1 MTVVGILKADSVLD
15 DLKHTHGDYSDMFT
29 RILSTDAHPCEVKVY
44 DVEHLEYPPELDA
57 CDGYLITGS
66 KRSVYED
73 EPWIQQLGDFV
84 QALHKARKK
93 LVGICFGHQLVAQV
107 LGGKTEKSDRG
118 WGVGRHDTRLLM
130 DLNAVA
136 PAGTEFSLLSS
147 HQDQVSQL
155 PESAKILAQSAFCPI
170 AGMLIG
176 QHILTFQGHPEFDTA
191 YARALLQIRRE
202 AVGEAKYEA
211 AVSSMMQ
218 APDQGRVADWILRF
232 IEGDGAGSRP

>member
-15 DLKHTHGDYSDMFT
+15 DLKLTHGDYSDMFT
-29 RILSTDAHPCEVKVY
+29 RILSTDAHPCEVNVY
-44 DVEHLEYPPELDA
+44 DVEHLEYPGELDA

-73 EPWIQQLGDFV
+73 EPWIQQLGGFV
-84 QALHKARKK
+84 QTLHEAQKK

-130 DLNAVA
+130 DLNADA
-136 PAGTEFSLLSS
+136 PAGTQFSLLSS
-147 HQDQVSQL
+147 HQDQVSKL
-155 PESAKILAQSAFCPI
+155 PEAARILAQSEFCPI
-170 AGMLIG
+170 AGMLVEK
-176 QHILTFQGHPEFDTA
+176 HILTFQGHPEFDTE

-202 AVGEAKYEA
+202 AVGEEKYEA
-211 AVSSMMQ
+211 AVSSMTQ
-218 APDQGRVADWILRF
+218 LPDQARVASWILRF
-232 IEGDGAGSRP
+232 IEGDGADLRR

>member
-15 DLKHTHGDYSDMFT
+15 DLQRTHGDYSDMFT

-44 DVEHLEYPPELDA
+44 DVEHLEYPPEIDV

-73 EPWIQQLGDFV
+73 EPWIQQLGAFV
-84 QALHKARKK
+84 QTLHQARKK

-118 WGVGRHDTRLLM
+118 WGVGRHDTRLLL
-130 DLNAVA
+130 DLNADA
-136 PAGTEFSLLSS
+136 PAGTQFSLLSS
-147 HQDQVSQL
+147 HQDQVSKL
-155 PESAKILAQSAFCPI
+155 PGSARVLAQSEFCPI
-170 AGMLIG
+170 AGMLID
-176 QHILTFQGHPEFDTA
+176 QHILTFQGHPEFDSA

-202 AVGEAKYEA
+202 LVGEAKYEVA
-211 AVSSMMQ
+211 ISSMAQ
-218 APDQGRVADWILRF
+218 VPDQALVAEWILRF
-232 IEGDGAGSRP
+232 IEDNDAGTSA

>member
-15 DLKHTHGDYSDMFT
+15 DLQRTHGDYSDMFT

-44 DVEHLEYPPELDA
+44 DVEHLEYPPEIDV

-73 EPWIQQLGDFV
+73 EPWIQQLGAFV
-84 QALHKARKK
+84 QTLHQARKK

-118 WGVGRHDTRLLM
+118 WGVGRHDTRLLL
-130 DLNAVA
+130 DLNEDA
-136 PAGTEFSLLSS
+136 PAGTQFSLLSS
-147 HQDQVSQL
+147 HQDQVSKL
-155 PESAKILAQSAFCPI
+155 PGSARVLAQSEFCPI
-170 AGMLIG
+170 AGMLID

-202 AVGEAKYEA
+202 LVGEAKYEVA
-211 AVSSMMQ
+211 ISSMAQ
-218 APDQGRVADWILRF
+218 VPDQALVAEWILRF
-232 IEGDGAGSRP
+232 IEDNDAGTSA

>member
-1 MTVVGILKADSVLD
+1 VTVVGILKADSVLD
-15 DLKHTHGDYSDMFT
+15 DLQRTHGDYSDMFT

-44 DVEHLEYPPELDA
+44 DVEHLEYPPEIDV

-73 EPWIQQLGDFV
+73 EPWIQQLGAFV
-84 QALHKARKK
+84 QTLHQARKK

-118 WGVGRHDTRLLM
+118 WGVGRHDTRLLL
-130 DLNAVA
+130 DLNEDA
-136 PAGTEFSLLSS
+136 PAGTQFSLLSS
-147 HQDQVSQL
+147 HQDQVSKL
-155 PESAKILAQSAFCPI
+155 PGSARVLAQSEFCPI
-170 AGMLIG
+170 AGMLID

-202 AVGEAKYEA
+202 LVGEAKYEVA
-211 AVSSMMQ
+211 ISSMAQ
-218 APDQGRVADWILRF
+218 VPDQALVAEWILRF
-232 IEGDGAGSRP
+232 IEDNDAGTSA

>member
-1 MTVVGILKADSVLD
+1 VTVVGILKADSVLD
-15 DLKHTHGDYSDMFT
+15 DLQRTHGDYSDMFT

-44 DVEHLEYPPELDA
+44 DVEHLEYPPEIDV

-73 EPWIQQLGDFV
+73 EPWIQQLGAFV
-84 QALHKARKK
+84 QTLHQARKK

-118 WGVGRHDTRLLM
+118 WGVGRHDTRLLL
-130 DLNAVA
+130 DLNADA
-136 PAGTEFSLLSS
+136 PAGTQFSLLSS
-147 HQDQVSQL
+147 HQDQVSKL
-155 PESAKILAQSAFCPI
+155 PGSARVLAQSEFCPI
-170 AGMLIG
+170 AGMLID

-202 AVGEAKYEA
+202 LVGEAKYEVA
-211 AVSSMMQ
+211 ISSMAQ
-218 APDQGRVADWILRF
+218 VPDQALVAEWILRF
-232 IEGDGAGSRP
+232 IEDNDAGTSA

>member
-15 DLKHTHGDYSDMFT
+15 DLQRTHGDYSDMFT

-44 DVEHLEYPPELDA
+44 DVEHLEYPPEIDV

-73 EPWIQQLGDFV
+73 EPWIQQLGAFV
-84 QALHKARKK
+84 QTLHQTRKK

-118 WGVGRHDTRLLM
+118 WGVGRHDTRLLL
-130 DLNAVA
+130 DLNADA
-136 PAGTEFSLLSS
+136 PAGTQFSLLSS
-147 HQDQVSQL
+147 HQDQVSKL
-155 PESAKILAQSAFCPI
+155 PGSARVLAQSEFCPI
-170 AGMLIG
+170 AGMLID

-202 AVGEAKYEA
+202 LVGEAKYEVA
-211 AVSSMMQ
+211 ISSMAQ
-218 APDQGRVADWILRF
+218 VPDQALVAEWILRF
-232 IEGDGAGSRP
+232 IEDNDAGTSA